1 MTISPDLDLLA
12 RARAGD
18 QSAISELYTA
28 HVDRARHFARSICD
42 TPADADDLV
51 SHAFT
56 RVLDL
61 LRRGEGPTGNFGAYL
76 FTSIRNAHVD
86 LMRRRRDTPVSDKPW
101 MLDVPVESVDAID
114 HHFDDEVAAAALQSL
129 PSPWQRV
136 LWHVEVEG
144 RSAAE
149 VAELEGMR
157 PAAVSALA
165 YRAREGLKLAYLDQ
179 YRTAAPL
186 ARDCEWTRPRLA
198 KLVRDQ
204 LSPRAA
210 TKANAHL
217 DECTAC
223 VVVVE
228 QMREKNQRLSALFVP
243 AVIVGGAATFG
254 GGALSSTSSKVDR
267 PDGTPPSPPSP
278 APRVPRAPRSGRL
291 LSRGGIA
298 AAVAV
303 VVVIAAIGAWAV
315 TSGGPADEPASAAPQ
330 ASATDPEAPDD
341 TDDTDVVEPLTPAVP
356 ETATDAPLVVTPV
369 VARVTPPQ
377 SQPVQVVTP
386 GAAGPVT
393 TSPQV
398 VTPVAPTAT
407 PVGAC
412 GTYGSVAMPDT
423 TGVTYALSE
432 GDGLSGPW
440 TVTASPAAGYQL
452 DPAAPTSFSG
462 DLGAYSACPTIA
474 SAARTANGNG
484 GWVVTTDVAASGPST
499 NQVSLDLRFDVTV
512 FVSTS
517 SGSGWTC
524 WATDGASRQE
534 LTGQG
539 QFQLQPGSQW
549 VTCEHTLA
557 GTDPAPVAVT
567 VDLATADPTGTAS
580 VSHEGSVKDSATF

>member
-18 QSAISELYTA
+18 QSAISELYATHA
-28 HVDRARHFARSICD
+28 DRARHFARSICD
-42 TPADADDLV
+42 SPADADDLV

-61 LRRGEGPTGNFGAYL
+61 LRRGEGPTANFGAYL

-86 LMRRRRDTPVSDKPW
+86 LVRRRRDTPVSDKPW
-101 MLDVPVESVDAID
+101 MLDVPVDSIEAID
-114 HHFDDEVAAAALQSL
+114 HHFDDEIAAAALQSL

-223 VVVVE
+223 LLVVE
-228 QMREKNQRLSALFVP
+228 QMREKNRRLSALYLP
-243 AVIVGGAATFG
+243 AVILGGAATFG
-254 GGALSSTSSKVDR
+254 GGASSGTSSGDRR
-267 PDGTPPSPPSP
+267 PDGPPPSSP
-278 APRVPRAPRSGRL
+278 TPRIPRVSRLPRVPGSARV
-291 LSRGGIA
+291 LSRGAVA
-298 AAVAV
+298 AAVA
-303 VVVIAAIGAWAV
+303 AAVLVAALGAWAV
-315 TSGGPADEPASAAPQ
+315 TSAGPSDDPAPADAQEST
-330 ASATDPEAPDD
+330 TDPDDSDD
-341 TDDTDVVEPLTPAVP
+341 TELPAPLSP
-356 ETATDAPLVVTPV
+356 ETTTDAPLVVTPAAV
-369 VARVTPPQ
+369 RVTPRPGL
-377 SQPVQVVTP
+377 PAQVVEP
-386 GAAGPVT
+386 AAVP
-393 TSPQV
+393 SLQV
-398 VTPVAPTAT
+398 VAPVAPTAT

-412 GTYGSVAMPDT
+412 GTYGSVALPTT
-423 TGVTYALSE
+423 TGVTYALSQ

-452 DPAAPTSFSG
+452 DPAVPAVFSG
-462 DLGAYSACPTIA
+462 DLGPYTACPTIA
-474 SAARTANGNG
+474 SVVRTANGNG
-484 GWVVTTDVAASGPST
+484 GWVVTTDVAASGPAT
-499 NQVSLDLRFDVTV
+499 NQVTLDLRFDVTV

-524 WATDGASRQE
+524 WATDGSTRQE
-534 LTGQG
+534 LAGQG
-539 QFQLQPGSQW
+539 QYQLQSGAQW
-549 VTCEHTLA
+549 VTCEHALTD
-557 GTDPAPVAVT
+557 TDPAPVAVT
-567 VDLATADPTGTAS
+567 VDLAMADPTGTAS
-580 VSHEGSVKDSATF
+580 VSQAGAVTDSATY

>member
-18 QSAISELYTA
+18 QSAISELYTG

-86 LMRRRRDTPVSDKPW
+86 LVRRRRDTPVSDKPW

-114 HHFDDEVAAAALQSL
+114 HHFDDEVAAAAMQAL
-129 PSPWQRV
+129 PAPWQRV

-149 VAELEGMR
+149 VGELEGMR

-186 ARDCEWTRPRLA
+186 SRDCEWTRPRLA

-210 TKANAHL
+210 AKANAHL
-217 DECTAC
+217 DECALC
-223 VVVVE
+223 AVVVE
-228 QMREKNQRLSALFVP
+228 QMREKNRRLSALFLP
-243 AVIVGGAATFG
+243 AVIVGGAAMFG
-254 GGALSSTSSKVDR
+254 SGAVSNTPSQSGR
-267 PDGTPPSPPSP
+267 PDGPRAPRP
-278 APRVPRAPRSGRL
+278 PRVPRSGRV
-291 LSRGGIA
+291 LSRSGIA
-298 AAVAV
+298 AAAAAAI
-303 VVVIAAIGAWAV
+303 VIAAIGAWAV
-315 TSGGPADEPASAAPQ
+315 TSSGSVDDPAPAAAPE
-330 ASATDPEAPDD
+330 ATTDPEAPDD
-341 TDDTDVVEPLTPAVP
+341 DEPTTPP
-356 ETATDAPLVVTPV
+356 PPDQPPGPLVVTPAV
-369 VARVTPPQ
+369 SRVTPLPRV
-377 SQPVQVVTP
+377 PVASGAVQATATRLQVV
-386 GAAGPVT
+386 A
-393 TSPQV
+393 
-398 VTPVAPTAT
+398 PVAPTAT

-412 GTYGSVAMPDT
+412 GTYGSVALPTT
-423 TGVTYALSE
+423 TGVRYALSA

-452 DPAAPTSFSG
+452 DPAAPASFSG
-462 DLGAYSACPTIA
+462 DLGPYSACPAIT
-474 SAARTANGNG
+474 SVTRVSNGNG
-484 GWVVTTDVAASGPST
+484 GWIVTTDVAASGPLT
-499 NQVSLDLRFDVTV
+499 NQVTLDLRFDVTV

-517 SGSGWTC
+517 SGSGWMC
-524 WATDGASRQE
+524 WATDGSTRQE
-534 LTGQG
+534 LNGQG
-539 QFQLQPGSQW
+539 QYQLQSGAQW
-549 VTCEHTLA
+549 VTCEYALSDS
-557 GTDPAPVAVT
+557 DPAPVDVT
-567 VDLATADPTGTAS
+567 LDLGMADPTGTAS
-580 VSHEGSVKDSATF
+580 VSSEGVVKDSATF